1 MLVEAASLLASAAW
15 TRKSSSGTLS
25 IRKFPAASLFEK
37 RSKGVC
43 MPERLTGADASKAPV
58 ESKTRPATVPE
69 GGKVKFTTATEEFA
83 ANWLLI
89 VAVKPEGA
97 SVAVMVKF
105 PLGTLR
111 MA

>member
-1 MLVEAASLLASAAW
+1 MLVAAAALLASVAW
-15 TRKSSSGTLS
+15 SRKASSGTCS
-25 IRKFPAASLFEK
+25 NRKFPAASLLEK

-43 MPERLTGADASKAPV
+43 MPERLTGAEASRAPV

-97 SVAVMVKF
+97 SVAVIVKL